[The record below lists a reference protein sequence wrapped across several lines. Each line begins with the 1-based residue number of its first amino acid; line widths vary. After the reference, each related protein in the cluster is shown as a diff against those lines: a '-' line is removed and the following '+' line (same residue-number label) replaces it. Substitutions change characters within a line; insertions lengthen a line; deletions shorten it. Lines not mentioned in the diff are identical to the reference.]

1 MAEERKIT
9 LEDLQDLDVQ
19 VEELK
24 DTEMA
29 NRPTNHVGH

>member
-9 LEDLQDLDVQ
+9 LADLQDLDVQ

-29 NRPTNHVGH
+29 HRPTNHVGH